1 MVGLGPLPSTNST
14 ETFYFFFQTREKYAS
29 ISSGTTRLIMCGQ
42 WKCVYF
48 FIRNYN
54 RGKKKAVSREEAM
67 EELIQVVTTCLFRR
81 VIPMHS
87 NTYIEFQVVDP
98 HNSKG
103 VEIWMFNISKLWT
116 KLMTH
121 DLADKI
127 NKTRQVYTAH
137 SREERWLCASRIWEP
152 HTGGRCNSYPGSN
165 M

>member
-1 MVGLGPLPSTNST
+1 MNHNNGLKVDWKLEPTMWYSCSAVLFCYKKCMVGLGPLRSTNST

-29 ISSGTTRLIMCGQ
+29 ISSATTRLIMSGQ

-87 NTYIEFQVVDP
+87 TLLL
-98 HNSKG
+98 NSKSLTLIIAKALKF
-103 VEIWMFNISKLWT
+103 ECLTFLNFELNW
-116 KLMTH
+116 
-121 DLADKI
+121 
-127 NKTRQVYTAH
+127 
-137 SREERWLCASRIWEP
+137 
-152 HTGGRCNSYPGSN
+152 
-165 M
+165 